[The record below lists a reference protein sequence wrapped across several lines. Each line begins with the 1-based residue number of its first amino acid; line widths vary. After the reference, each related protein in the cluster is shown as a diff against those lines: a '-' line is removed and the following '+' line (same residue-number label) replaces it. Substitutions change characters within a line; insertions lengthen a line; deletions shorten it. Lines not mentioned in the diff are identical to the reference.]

1 MDMVNLIY
9 SGHIWVFPA
18 EKKNK
23 LIMKIAGK
31 HKAKVS

>member
-1 MDMVNLIY
+1 MVNLIY

-23 LIMKIAGK
+23 IMKIAGK
-31 HKAKVS
+31 HEAKGKVS